1 MANGGTNGGIIN
13 IILNAVDKYSST
25 LVGLDSALNIV
36 GKGLTAMKSIADV
49 AFSGLSTAASLAKDS
64 LTGLVD
70 LAVMG
75 GNFREMQNQFTNL
88 AKSWGVDGEAVK
100 RVLEDVTDNVI
111 SMSDTIAL
119 SSKGIAAG
127 FGVEELETIFTFV
140 KRRTEAT
147 GEDFEAMA
155 DRMITA
161 LQKGKFATLVD
172 MGLIIDKGETVST
185 MLGKITEATKQYG
198 DTGFNVGDKVGALTE
213 QWERFKIAIGD
224 AINASPEL
232 ERFFTELKDDVVDF
246 IRTFDTTSVT
256 KFVDKLFAEINKL
269 YDSFSWSDIKTGF
282 EDFTAYLAS
291 IDFAQYINT
300 QKIADKFRATMDLI
314 TAEMPGWITDLE
326 VIFKTFVWTFVDTFN
341 LILEVITKIGDAV
354 SLVIDSIATIPA
366 AFERVYDRVV
376 QWLPSFGGDEGAM
389 KFEVIPELTLDE
401 SKIDEFAVQ
410 YQKVLSDRINSEFST
425 DKISTGLADRA
436 TRDQQKTAQERLIE
450 VGRAVNWPA
459 EFQNLGEFLFN
470 FMVQTM
476 AGQAIP
482 PIMAITTAR

>member
-1 MANGGTNGGIIN
+1 MAGSSTIN

-25 LVGLDSALNIV
+25 LLGLDSALNIV
-36 GKGLTAMKSIADV
+36 GKGLTAMKSVADV
-49 AFSGLSTAASLAKDS
+49 AFAGFSTAANLATGA

-70 LAVMG
+70 LAVIG

-100 RVLEDVTDNVI
+100 RILEDVTDNVI
-111 SMSDTIAL
+111 SMNSTIAL

-127 FGVEELETIFTFV
+127 FDVEELETIFTFV

-161 LQKGKFATLVD
+161 LQKGRFSTLAD

-198 DTGFNVGDKVGALTE
+198 ETGFNIADKIGALSE
-213 QWERFKIAIGD
+213 QWERFKIVIGD

-232 ERFFTELKDDVVDF
+232 ARFFTELKDDVVDF
-246 IRTFDTTSVT
+246 IRTFDATSVT
-256 KFVDKLFAEINKL
+256 KFVDKLFVEINKL
-269 YDSFSWSDIKTGF
+269 YDEFSWDDLKTGF
-282 EDFTAYLAS
+282 EDFTDYLS
-291 IDFAQYINT
+291 NIDFAQYINT
-300 QKIADKFRATMDLI
+300 QDIVDKFKATINLI
-314 TAEMPGWITDLE
+314 TAEMPGWATDLE
-326 VIFKTFVWTFVDTFN
+326 VISKTFIWTTVDIFDV
-341 LILEVITKIGDAV
+341 ILEVLTKIGDAV
-354 SLVIDSIATIPA
+354 ALVIDSIATIPA

-376 QWLPSFGGDEGAM
+376 QWLPFFGGDEGAM
-389 KFEVIPELTLDE
+389 KFEVTPELIFDE

-410 YQKVLSDRINSEFST
+410 YKQVLNDKINSEFST
-425 DKISTGLADRA
+425 DKISTSLADRA
-436 TRDQQKTAQERLIE
+436 TKETQKTAQERLIE

-476 AGQAIP
+476 AGQAMP

>member
-1 MANGGTNGGIIN
+1 MANGTIN

-25 LVGLDSALNIV
+25 LIGLDSALNIV
-36 GKGLTAMKSIADV
+36 GKGLTAMKSVADV
-49 AFSGLSTAASLAKDS
+49 AFAGFSTAANLATGA

-70 LAVMG
+70 LAVLG

-100 RVLEDVTDNVI
+100 RILEDVTDNVL
-111 SMSDTIAL
+111 SMNSTIAL

-147 GEDFEAMA
+147 GEDFEVMA

-161 LQKGKFATLVD
+161 LQKGRFSTLSD

-198 DTGFNVGDKVGALTE
+198 DTGFNVADKIGALSE
-213 QWERFKIAIGD
+213 QWERFKIVIGD

-232 ERFFTELKDDVVDF
+232 AKFFTELKDDVVEF
-246 IRTFDTTSVT
+246 IRTFDATSVT
-256 KFVDKLFAEINKL
+256 KFVDKLFVEINKL
-269 YDSFSWSDIKTGF
+269 YNELSWADIKAGF
-282 EDFTAYLAS
+282 EDLTDYLAS

-300 QKIADKFRATMDLI
+300 QKIVDKFRSTMDLI
-314 TAEMPGWITDLE
+314 TAEMPGWTTDLE
-326 VIFKTFVWTFVDTFN
+326 VISKTFIWTFIDIFDVV
-341 LILEVITKIGDAV
+341 LEALTKISDAV
-354 SLVIDSIATIPA
+354 VLVIDSIATIPA
-366 AFERVYDRVV
+366 AFERVYDKVV
-376 QWLPSFGGDEGAM
+376 QWLPSFGSEEGAM
-389 KFEVIPELTLDE
+389 KFEVMPELILDE

-410 YQKVLSDRINSEFST
+410 YQKVISDRINSEFST
-425 DKISTGLADRA
+425 DKISTGLADKA
-436 TRDQQKTAQERLIE
+436 TREMQKTAQERLIE

>member
-1 MANGGTNGGIIN
+1 MAGSSTIN

-36 GKGLTAMKSIADV
+36 GKGLTAMKSIADI
-49 AFSGLSTAASLAKDS
+49 AFGGLSTAADLAKGA
-64 LTGLVD
+64 LTGLVA
-70 LAVMG
+70 LAVLG

-100 RVLEDVTDNVI
+100 RILEDVTDNVI
-111 SMSDTIAL
+111 SMNDTIAL

-127 FGVEELETIFTFV
+127 FDIEELETIFTFV

-161 LQKGKFATLVD
+161 LQKGRFSTLAD

-185 MLGKITEATKQYG
+185 MLGKIKDATQQYG
-198 DTGFNVGDKVGALTE
+198 DTGFNVADKIGALSE
-213 QWERFKIAIGD
+213 QWERFKIRLGD
-224 AINASPEL
+224 AINASPEF
-232 ERFFTELKDDVVDF
+232 EKFFTELKDDVVDF
-246 IRTFDTTSVT
+246 IRTFDATSVT
-256 KFVDKLFAEINKL
+256 KFVDNLFIEINKL
-269 YDSFSWSDIKTGF
+269 YDGFSWADIKTGF
-282 EDFTAYLAS
+282 EDLTDYLAS

-300 QKIADKFRATMDLI
+300 QSIVDKFKATIGLI
-314 TAEMPGWITDLE
+314 TAEMPSWTTDLE
-326 VIFKTFVWTFVDTFN
+326 VIFKTFVWTFVDIFN
-341 LILEVITKIGDAV
+341 VVLEALTKIGDAV

-366 AFERVYDRVV
+366 AFERVYDSIV

-389 KFEVIPELTLDE
+389 KFEVMPELILDE

-410 YQKVLSDRINSEFST
+410 YQQVLSDRINSEFST

-436 TRDQQKTAQERLIE
+436 TKDAQKTAQERLIE

>member
-1 MANGGTNGGIIN
+1 MASSGTIN

-36 GKGLTAMKSIADV
+36 GKGLTAMKSIADI
-49 AFSGLSTAASLAKDS
+49 AFAGLSTAASLAKGA

-70 LAVMG
+70 LAVLG

-100 RVLEDVTDNVI
+100 RILEDVTDNVL
-111 SMSDTIAL
+111 SMNSTIAL

-161 LQKGKFATLVD
+161 LQKGRFSTLAD

-185 MLGKITEATKQYG
+185 MLGKITQATKQYG
-198 DTGFNVGDKVGALTE
+198 DTGFNVGDKIGALSE

-232 ERFFTELKDDVVDF
+232 AMFFTKLKDDVVDF

-256 KFVDKLFAEINKL
+256 KFVDKLFVEINKL

-282 EDFTAYLAS
+282 KDLTDYLAS

-300 QKIADKFRATMDLI
+300 QKIVDKFRATIGLI
-314 TAEMPGWITDLE
+314 KTEMPDWITDLE
-326 VIFKTFVWTFVDTFN
+326 VIFKTFTWTFFDIFDV
-341 LILEVITKIGDAV
+341 LLEALTKIGDAV

-376 QWLPSFGGDEGAM
+376 QWFPSFGGDEGAM
-389 KFEVIPELTLDE
+389 KFEVRPELILDE

-410 YQKVLSDRINSEFST
+410 YQKVVSDRINSEFST
-425 DKISTGLADRA
+425 DKISTDLADRA
-436 TRDQQKTAQERLIE
+436 TREPQKTAQERLIE

-476 AGQAIP
+476 AGQATP

>member
-1 MANGGTNGGIIN
+1 MAGSSTIN

-25 LVGLDSALNIV
+25 LLGLDSALNIV

-49 AFSGLSTAASLAKDS
+49 AFAGLSTAANLAQGA

-70 LAVMG
+70 LAVIG

-100 RVLEDVTDNVI
+100 RILEDVTDNVL
-111 SMSDTIAL
+111 SMNSTIAL

-127 FGVEELETIFTFV
+127 FDVEELETIFTFV

-161 LQKGKFATLVD
+161 LQKGRFSTLAD

-185 MLGKITEATKQYG
+185 MLGKITVATQQYG
-198 DTGFNVGDKVGALTE
+198 ETGFNVADKIGALSE
-213 QWERFKIAIGD
+213 QWERFKIKIGD

-232 ERFFTELKDDVVDF
+232 ERFFSELKDDVVEF
-246 IRTFDTTSVT
+246 IRTFDATSVT
-256 KFVDKLFAEINKL
+256 KFVDKLFVEINKL
-269 YDSFSWSDIKTGF
+269 YDEFSWDDIKTGF
-282 EDFTAYLAS
+282 EDFTDYLS
-291 IDFAQYINT
+291 NIDFAQYINT
-300 QKIADKFRATMDLI
+300 QSIVDKFKATIALI
-314 TAEMPGWITDLE
+314 TAEMPGWATDLE
-326 VIFKTFVWTFVDTFN
+326 VISKTFIWTTIDIFDV
-341 LILEVITKIGDAV
+341 ILEVLTKIGDAV

-366 AFERVYDRVV
+366 AFERVYDSIV

-389 KFEVIPELTLDE
+389 KFEVRPELILDE

-410 YQKVLSDRINSEFST
+410 YQQVLSDRINSEFST

-436 TRDQQKTAQERLIE
+436 TKDAQKTAQERLIE

>member
-1 MANGGTNGGIIN
+1 MAGSSTIN

-25 LVGLDSALNIV
+25 LLGLDSALNIV

-49 AFSGLSTAASLAKDS
+49 AFAGLSTAANVAQGA

-70 LAVMG
+70 LAVIG

-100 RVLEDVTDNVI
+100 RILEDVTDNVI
-111 SMSDTIAL
+111 SMNDTIAL

-127 FGVEELETIFTFV
+127 FDVEELETIFTFI

-147 GEDFEAMA
+147 GEDFEVMA

-161 LQKGKFATLVD
+161 LQKGRFSTLAD

-185 MLGKITEATKQYG
+185 MLGKITDATQQYG
-198 DTGFNVGDKVGALTE
+198 ETGFNVADKIGALSE

-232 ERFFTELKDDVVDF
+232 ERFFTELKDDVVEF

-256 KFVDKLFAEINKL
+256 KFVDKLFIEINKL
-269 YDSFSWSDIKTGF
+269 YDEFSWDDIKTGF
-282 EDFTAYLAS
+282 EDFTDYLS
-291 IDFAQYINT
+291 NIDFAQYINT
-300 QKIADKFRATMDLI
+300 QSIVDKFKATIALI
-314 TAEMPGWITDLE
+314 TAEMPGWVTDLE
-326 VIFKTFVWTFVDTFN
+326 IISKTLVWTFVDIFDV
-341 LILEVITKIGDAV
+341 ILEVLTKIGDAV

-366 AFERVYDRVV
+366 AFERVYDRIV

-389 KFEVIPELTLDE
+389 KFEVRPELILDD
-401 SKIDEFAVQ
+401 SKIDEFAAQ
-410 YQKVLSDRINSEFST
+410 YQQVLNDRINSEFST

-436 TRDQQKTAQERLIE
+436 TKETQKTAQERLIE

>member
-1 MANGGTNGGIIN
+1 MAGSSTIN

-25 LVGLDSALNIV
+25 LLGLDSALNIV

-49 AFSGLSTAASLAKDS
+49 AFAGLSTAADLAKGA

-70 LAVMG
+70 LAVLG
-75 GNFREMQNQFTNL
+75 GNFREMQNQFTNV
-88 AKSWGVDGEAVK
+88 AESWGVDGEAVK
-100 RVLEDVTDNVI
+100 RILEDVTDNVI
-111 SMSDTIAL
+111 SMNDTIAL

-127 FGVEELETIFTFV
+127 FGIEELETIFTFV

-161 LQKGKFATLVD
+161 LQKGRFTTLAD

-198 DTGFNVGDKVGALTE
+198 ETGYNTGDKISALSE
-213 QWERFKIAIGD
+213 QWERFKIVIGD

-232 ERFFTELKDDVVDF
+232 AKFFTELKDDVVDF
-246 IRTFDTTSVT
+246 IRTFDATSVT
-256 KFVDKLFAEINKL
+256 KFVDKLFVEINKL
-269 YDSFSWSDIKTGF
+269 YDEFSWNDLKTGF
-282 EDFTAYLAS
+282 EDFTDYLS
-291 IDFAQYINT
+291 NIDFAQYINT
-300 QKIADKFRATMDLI
+300 QSIVDKFKATIALI
-314 TAEMPGWITDLE
+314 TAEIPGWATDLE
-326 VIFKTFVWTFVDTFN
+326 VISKTFIWTTIDMFDV
-341 LILEVITKIGDAV
+341 LLEVLTKIGDAV

-366 AFERVYDRVV
+366 AFERVYDRIV

-389 KFEVIPELTLDE
+389 KFEVIPELILDE

-410 YQKVLSDRINSEFST
+410 YQQVLSDRINSDFST

-436 TRDQQKTAQERLIE
+436 TKDAQKTAQERLIE

>member
-1 MANGGTNGGIIN
+1 MAGSSTIN

-25 LVGLDSALNIV
+25 LLGLDSALYIV

-49 AFSGLSTAASLAKDS
+49 AFAGLSTAADLAKGA

-70 LAVMG
+70 LAVLG
-75 GNFREMQNQFTNL
+75 GNFREMQNQFTNV

-100 RVLEDVTDNVI
+100 RILEDVTDNVI
-111 SMSDTIAL
+111 SMNDTIAL

-127 FGVEELETIFTFV
+127 FGIEELETIFTFV

-161 LQKGKFATLVD
+161 LQKGRFTTLAD

-198 DTGFNVGDKVGALTE
+198 ETGYNTGDKISALSE
-213 QWERFKIAIGD
+213 QWERFKIVIGD

-232 ERFFTELKDDVVDF
+232 AKFFTELKDDVVDF
-246 IRTFDTTSVT
+246 IRTFDATSVT
-256 KFVDKLFAEINKL
+256 KFVDKLFVEINKL
-269 YDSFSWSDIKTGF
+269 YDEFSWNDLKTGF
-282 EDFTAYLAS
+282 EDFTDYLS
-291 IDFAQYINT
+291 NIDFAQYINT
-300 QKIADKFRATMDLI
+300 QSIVDKFKATIALI
-314 TAEMPGWITDLE
+314 TAEIPGWATDLE
-326 VIFKTFVWTFVDTFN
+326 VISKTFIWTTIDMFDV
-341 LILEVITKIGDAV
+341 LLEVLTKIGDAV

-366 AFERVYDRVV
+366 AFERVYDRIV

-389 KFEVIPELTLDE
+389 KFEVIPELILDE

-410 YQKVLSDRINSEFST
+410 YQQVLSDRINSDFST

-436 TRDQQKTAQERLIE
+436 TKDAQKTAQERLIE

>member
-1 MANGGTNGGIIN
+1 MAGSSTIN

-36 GKGLTAMKSIADV
+36 GKGLTAMKGIADV
-49 AFSGLSTAASLAKDS
+49 AFAGLSTAAGLAKDS
-64 LTGLVD
+64 FAGLVD
-70 LAVMG
+70 LAVLG
-75 GNFREMQNQFTNL
+75 GNFREMQNQFTNV

-100 RVLEDVTDNVI
+100 RILEDVTDNVI
-111 SMSDTIAL
+111 SMNDTIAL

-127 FGVEELETIFTFV
+127 FGIEELETIFTFI

-161 LQKGKFATLVD
+161 LQKGRFTTLAD
-172 MGLIIDKGETVST
+172 MGLIIEKGETVST
-185 MLGKITEATKQYG
+185 MLGKIKDATQQYG
-198 DTGFNVGDKVGALTE
+198 DTGFNVADKIGALSE
-213 QWERFKIAIGD
+213 QWERFKIRLGD

-232 ERFFTELKDDVVDF
+232 EKFFTELKDDVVDF
-246 IRTFDTTSVT
+246 IRTFDATSVT
-256 KFVDKLFAEINKL
+256 KFVDKLFVEINKL
-269 YDSFSWSDIKTGF
+269 YDGFSWADIKTGF
-282 EDFTAYLAS
+282 EDLTDYIAS

-300 QKIADKFRATMDLI
+300 QKIVDKFKTTIGLI
-314 TAEMPGWITDLE
+314 TAEMPGWATDLE
-326 VIFKTFVWTFVDTFN
+326 IIFKTFIWTTIDIFDVV
-341 LILEVITKIGDAV
+341 LEALTKIGDAV

-366 AFERVYDRVV
+366 AFERVYDSIV

-389 KFEVIPELTLDE
+389 KFEVMPELILDE

-410 YQKVLSDRINSEFST
+410 YQQVLSDRINSEFST

-436 TRDQQKTAQERLIE
+436 TKDAQKTAQERLIE

>member
-1 MANGGTNGGIIN
+1 MGSSTIN

-25 LVGLDSALNIV
+25 LLGLDSALNIV
-36 GKGLTAMKSIADV
+36 GKGLTAMKSVADIAF
-49 AFSGLSTAASLAKDS
+49 AGLSTAASLAKGA

-70 LAVMG
+70 LAVLG
-75 GNFREMQNQFTNL
+75 GNFREMQNQFSNL

-100 RVLEDVTDNVI
+100 RILEDVTDNVI
-111 SMSDTIAL
+111 DMNSTIAL

-127 FGVEELETIFTFV
+127 FGVEELETIFTFI

-161 LQKGKFATLVD
+161 LQKGRFTTLAD
-172 MGLIIDKGETVST
+172 MGLIIDKGESVST
-185 MLGKITEATKQYG
+185 MLAKISEATKQYG
-198 DTGFNVGDKVGALTE
+198 DTGFNVGDKIGALSE

-232 ERFFTELKDDVVDF
+232 AKFFTELKDDAVDF
-246 IRTFDTTSVT
+246 IRTFDATSVT
-256 KFVDKLFAEINKL
+256 KFVDKLFVEINKL

-282 EDFTAYLAS
+282 KDLTDYMAS

-300 QKIADKFRATMDLI
+300 QDIVDKFRATTDLI
-314 TAEMPGWITDLE
+314 TAEMPGWVTDSE
-326 VIFKTFVWTFVDTFN
+326 VIFKTFTWTFIDIFN
-341 LILEVITKIGDAV
+341 VLLEVLTRIGDAV

-389 KFEVIPELTLDE
+389 KFEVVPELILDE
-401 SKIDEFAVQ
+401 SKIDEFAVE
-410 YQKVLSDRINSEFST
+410 YKKVLSDRINSEFST
-425 DKISTGLADRA
+425 DKISTDLADRA
-436 TRDQQKTAQERLIE
+436 TREPQKTAQERLIE

-476 AGQAIP
+476 AGQAVP

>member
-1 MANGGTNGGIIN
+1 MANGTIN

-36 GKGLTAMKSIADV
+36 GKGLTAMKAIADV
-49 AFSGLSTAASLAKDS
+49 AFGGLSTAASLAKGT
-64 LTGLVD
+64 LAGLVD
-70 LAVMG
+70 LAVLG
-75 GNFREMQNQFTNL
+75 GNFREMQNQFTNV

-111 SMSDTIAL
+111 SMNSTIAL

-127 FGVEELETIFTFV
+127 FGIEELETIFTFV

-161 LQKGKFATLVD
+161 LQKGRFSTLAD

-185 MLGKITEATKQYG
+185 MLGKISEATKQYG
-198 DTGFNVGDKVGALTE
+198 DTGFNVGDKIGALSE

-232 ERFFTELKDDVVDF
+232 ARFFTELKDDAVDF

-256 KFVDKLFAEINKL
+256 KFVDKLFIEINKL
-269 YDSFSWSDIKTGF
+269 YEGFSWTDIKAGF
-282 EDFTAYLAS
+282 EDLTDYLAS

-300 QKIADKFRATMDLI
+300 QNIVDKFKATMGLI

-326 VIFKTFVWTFVDTFN
+326 VIFKTFVWTFVDTFD

-354 SLVIDSIATIPA
+354 SFVIDSIATIPA

-376 QWLPSFGGDEGAM
+376 QWLPFFGGDEGAM
-389 KFEVIPELTLDE
+389 KFEVRPELILDE
-401 SKIDEFAVQ
+401 SKIDEFAVE

-425 DKISTGLADRA
+425 DKISTDLADRA
-436 TRDQQKTAQERLIE
+436 TRDPQKTAQERLIE

>member
-1 MANGGTNGGIIN
+1 MASSGTIN

-25 LVGLDSALNIV
+25 LLGLDSALNIV

-49 AFSGLSTAASLAKDS
+49 AFAGLSTAANLAKGA

-70 LAVMG
+70 LAVLG
-75 GNFREMQNQFTNL
+75 GNFREMQNQFSNL

-100 RVLEDVTDNVI
+100 RILEDVTDNVI
-111 SMSDTIAL
+111 GMSDTIAL

-127 FGVEELETIFTFV
+127 FGVEELETIFTFI

-161 LQKGKFATLVD
+161 LQKGRFTTLAD
-172 MGLIIDKGETVST
+172 MGLIIDKGESVST
-185 MLGKITEATKQYG
+185 MLVKIAEATKQYG
-198 DTGFNVGDKVGALTE
+198 DTGFNVADKIGALSE

-232 ERFFTELKDDVVDF
+232 ARFFIKLKDDVVDF

-256 KFVDKLFAEINKL
+256 KFVDKLFIEINKL
-269 YDSFSWSDIKTGF
+269 YDAFSWSDIKTGF
-282 EDFTAYLAS
+282 KDLTDYLAS
-291 IDFAQYINT
+291 IDFSQYINT
-300 QKIADKFRATMDLI
+300 QKIVDKFKATMGLI

-326 VIFKTFVWTFVDTFN
+326 IIFKTFTWTFFDIFDV
-341 LILEVITKIGDAV
+341 LLEALTKIGDAV

-376 QWLPSFGGDEGAM
+376 QWLPFFGGDEGAM
-389 KFEVIPELTLDE
+389 KFEVIPELILDE

-410 YQKVLSDRINSEFST
+410 YQKVISDRINSEFST
-425 DKISTGLADRA
+425 DKISTDLADRA
-436 TRDQQKTAQERLIE
+436 TRDPQKTAQERLIE

>member
-1 MANGGTNGGIIN
+1 MANGTIN

-25 LVGLDSALNIV
+25 LLGLDSALNIV
-36 GKGLTAMKSIADV
+36 GKGLTAMKSIADF
-49 AFSGLSTAASLAKDS
+49 AFAGLSTAASLAKGA

-70 LAVMG
+70 LAVLG
-75 GNFREMQNQFTNL
+75 GNFREMQDQFTNL

-100 RVLEDVTDNVI
+100 RILEDVTDNVL
-111 SMSDTIAL
+111 SMHSTIAL

-127 FGVEELETIFTFV
+127 FGVEELETIFTFI

-147 GEDFEAMA
+147 GEDFEVMA

-161 LQKGKFATLVD
+161 LQKGRFSTLSD

-198 DTGFNVGDKVGALTE
+198 NTGFNVGDKIGALSE

-232 ERFFTELKDDVVDF
+232 ARFFIKLKDDVVDF

-256 KFVDKLFAEINKL
+256 KFVDKLFVEINKL
-269 YDSFSWSDIKTGF
+269 YEGFSWSDIKTGF
-282 EDFTAYLAS
+282 EDLTDYLAS

-300 QKIADKFRATMDLI
+300 QKIVDKFKSTISLI

-326 VIFKTFVWTFVDTFN
+326 VIFKTFTWTFFDIFDV
-341 LILEVITKIGDAV
+341 ILEVITKIGDAV

-376 QWLPSFGGDEGAM
+376 QWLPFFGGDEGAM
-389 KFEVIPELTLDE
+389 KFEVIPELILDE
-401 SKIDEFAVQ
+401 SKINEFAVE

-425 DKISTGLADRA
+425 DKISTDLADRA
-436 TRDQQKTAQERLIE
+436 TREPQKTAQERLIE

-476 AGQAIP
+476 AGQAMP

>member
-1 MANGGTNGGIIN
+1 MAGSSTIN

-25 LVGLDSALNIV
+25 LLGLDSALNIV
-36 GKGLTAMKSIADV
+36 GKGLTAMKGIADI
-49 AFSGLSTAASLAKDS
+49 AFGGLSTAASLAKGA

-70 LAVMG
+70 LAVLG
-75 GNFREMQNQFTNL
+75 GNFREMQNQFTNV
-88 AKSWGVDGEAVK
+88 AESWGVDGEAVK
-100 RVLEDVTDNVI
+100 RILEDVTDNVI
-111 SMSDTIAL
+111 SMNDTIAL

-127 FGVEELETIFTFV
+127 FGIEELETIFTFV

-161 LQKGKFATLVD
+161 LQKGRFSTLAD
-172 MGLIIDKGETVST
+172 MGLIIEKGETVST
-185 MLGKITEATKQYG
+185 MLGKIKDATQQYG
-198 DTGFNVGDKVGALTE
+198 DTGFNVADKIGALQE
-213 QWERFKIAIGD
+213 QWERFKIVIGD

-232 ERFFTELKDDVVDF
+232 AKFFSELKDDVVDF
-246 IRTFDTTSVT
+246 IRTFDATSVT
-256 KFVDKLFAEINKL
+256 KFVDKLFVEINKL
-269 YDSFSWSDIKTGF
+269 YDGFSWDDLKTGF
-282 EDFTAYLAS
+282 EDFTEYLSS
-291 IDFAQYINT
+291 IDLAQYINT
-300 QKIADKFRATMDLI
+300 QSIVDKFKATTALI
-314 TAEMPGWITDLE
+314 SAEMPGWATDLE
-326 VIFKTFVWTFVDTFN
+326 VISKTFIWTTIDIFDV
-341 LILEVITKIGDAV
+341 ILEVLTKIGDAV
-354 SLVIDSIATIPA
+354 SLVIESIATIPA
-366 AFERVYDRVV
+366 AFERVYDSIV

-389 KFEVIPELTLDE
+389 KFEVMPELILDE

-410 YQKVLSDRINSEFST
+410 YQQVLSDRINSEFST

-436 TRDQQKTAQERLIE
+436 TKDAQKTAQERLIE